1 MLIRLISLEETLPVR
16 SLALREGQPY
26 NKCTVSEDALAE
38 TFHIGAIE
46 GEKALGT
53 ASFFPKDRQEYEG
66 KGFQLR
72 MMGVL
77 PNCQGQG
84 IGKDILLAGIK
95 MLRQEQQA
103 AYLWCHARKAAYL
116 FYEKIGFT
124 YISEE
129 FEIPVIGTHKTM
141 ILWIKNEK

>member
-16 SLALREGQPY
+16 SLALRGGNEY
-26 NKCTVSEDALAE
+26 SKCIIPEDSLPD

-46 GEKALGT
+46 AEKALGT
-53 ASFFPKDRQEYEG
+53 VSFFPKDRQEYEG

-77 PNCQGQG
+77 PDCQGQG
-84 IGKDILLAGIK
+84 IGKGILFAGIK

-129 FEIPVIGTHKTM
+129 FEIPVIGTHRTM